1 MENDREF
8 RTESVRR
15 LLEIMARLR
24 GDGGCPWDR
33 EQTHRTL
40 KPYLIEE
47 CHEFLEAV
55 DRDDDEGMREELGD
69 ILLQLVFHSRIAAEG
84 NRFVFDDV
92 AATIAEKMIRRHP
105 HVFADRSVED
115 SAGVLRQWD
124 EIKREEKRAA
134 GVAGE
139 SASVLDGVPA
149 SLPALHKAQE
159 VQKRVGRVGFD
170 WPEIEG
176 VMAKVREELV
186 EVERALESGSREA
199 VREEIGDLLFAVVN
213 LSRFV
218 GEHAEEVL
226 NDTVRKFADR
236 FRRMERELAARG
248 RRPEDCTLEELDVL
262 WEEAKRSEREGG
274 APSARGGGERS
285 DSRDAAPG

>member
-226 NDTVRKFADR
+226 NDTVRRFADR